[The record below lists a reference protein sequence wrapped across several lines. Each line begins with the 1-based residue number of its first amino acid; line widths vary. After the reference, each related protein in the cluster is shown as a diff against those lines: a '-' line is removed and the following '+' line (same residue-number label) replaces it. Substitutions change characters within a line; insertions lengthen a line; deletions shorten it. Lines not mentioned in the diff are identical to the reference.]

1 MAILNRERAPI
12 WELALLLLSLTMN
25 DSRDNE
31 YHNPRALGSLS
42 GALRIWQTV
51 GAAHREDS
59 PHHFVFAFR
68 CRSES
73 RAGRVAGFL
82 QRRLACAM
90 TRVSR
95 GVGADRQA
103 WHVHGSTRREI
114 QSLRSLEQ
122 LSTWLREAAS
132 SHQVDLIRFSLV
144 SIMRPDFRC
153 S

>member
-1 MAILNRERAPI
+1 
-12 WELALLLLSLTMN
+12 MN
-25 DSRDNE
+25 DFRDDE
-31 YHNPRALGSLS
+31 YNDPRALGSLS

-51 GAAHREDS
+51 GAAHRENT
-59 PHHFVFAFR
+59 PHHFVFTFR
-68 CRSES
+68 CRGES

-82 QRRLACAM
+82 ERRLACVM
-90 TRVSR
+90 TMVSR
-95 GVGADRQA
+95 GVGTDHEA

-132 SHQVDLIRFSLV
+132 SHQVDLIRLTLV

-153 S
+153 G